1 VSSAFAVALGRH
13 KRELPPA
20 VALLAVLLAVLLSAP
35 SFFGA
40 SNLRDL
46 AVINAPV
53 LIVALGMTLVILV
66 GEIDISVGSQFAVCS
81 VAAGLLSKAGLP
93 IALVPL
99 VVVAV
104 GAAMGAVNG
113 FLVGTLGLPSIIV
126 TLAMLVAWRD
136 ALRWATE
143 GAWVQDLPA
152 SFQWFGLA
160 PAVAQTLIVGVAIG
174 VLALAGWALRNLSA
188 GRSLYAVG
196 SDEEAARLA
205 GIEPK
210 RVVFGVFTA
219 TGALV
224 GLAAVLNAVR
234 FTAVPSNSG
243 LGLELTAVAAVVVGG
258 TAITGGRGTVLGTL
272 VGVLLLGTI
281 GTAMT
286 YVGIS
291 PFWAKAIQ
299 GLIILAALVA
309 DAALARFERHGS
321 LFGRRAVAAR

>member
-1 VSSAFAVALGRH
+1 MSHRAGLLARRA
-13 KRELPPA
+13 RELPPMI
-20 VALLAVLLAVLLSAP
+20 ALAAVLLVVLVVAP

-40 SNLRDL
+40 GNLRDL
-46 AVINAPV
+46 ALNNAPV
-53 LIVALGMTLVILV
+53 LLVAIGMTLVILV

-81 VAAGLLSKAGLP
+81 VAAGVLAKAGLP

-99 VVVAV
+99 AGIAV
-104 GAAMGAVNG
+104 GACMGAVNG

-143 GAWVQDLPA
+143 GAWVQGLPA
-152 SFQWFGLA
+152 NFQWFGLA
-160 PAVAQTLIVGVAIG
+160 AGAAQALIVGIALV
-174 VLALAGWALRNLSA
+174 VLAGSAWALRNLQL
-188 GRSLYAVG
+188 GRTLYAVG

-210 RVVFGVFTA
+210 RVVFGVFTL

-224 GLAAVLNAVR
+224 GLAATLNAVR
-234 FTAVPSNSG
+234 FDAVPSNAG
-243 LGLELTAVAAVVVGG
+243 LGLELQAVAAVVVGG
-258 TAITGGRGTVLGTL
+258 TAITGGRGSVVGTL
-272 VGVLLLGTI
+272 IGVLLLGTI

-309 DAALARFERHGS
+309 DAAMARLERHGS
-321 LFGRRAVAAR
+321 LFGRGAAVAR